1 MSKNGDFKQRTL
13 LTVYEL
19 YLVQHQSQHLTFDN
33 QYHCVPLPGISIYHS
48 IQIDFVNCTNWKM
61 GLTPCF
67 CQHLCLQLMSC
78 LKLFCML
85 VRGFDFIVY
94 TFVVINWILSSSEK
108 IIIIVKKNEKLII
121 SHRQSDRNEWM
132 SNCCLIP
139 HQNFF
144 PLFHG
149 ENKLHFNDAE
159 DVFQG
164 GTI

>member
-19 YLVQHQSQHLTFDN
+19 YLMSHQFQHLTFDN
-33 QYHCVPLPGISIYHS
+33 QYHNKLPCVPLPGISIYHS

-67 CQHLCLQLMSC
+67 CQHLCLQLTSC

-85 VRGFDFIVY
+85 VRGCDFIVY

-108 IIIIVKKNEKLII
+108 NIIIVKKIEKLKI
-121 SHRQSDRNEWM
+121 SLSVRSEWM
-132 SNCCLIP
+132 SDCCLIS
-139 HQNFF
+139 HQIFF
-144 PLFHG
+144 S
-149 ENKLHFNDAE
+149 
-159 DVFQG
+159 
-164 GTI
+164 TIS